1 MLDKVSNYLKNQC
14 NFGLKDNL
22 LLAISGGI
30 DSIVMLHMLHSL
42 KIDVG
47 ILHCN
52 YQLRGEE
59 SDKDQALVAK
69 LAADYGIPFF
79 VKSFET
85 AQIAENSNESI
96 QMIARRLRYD
106 WFEMIRKE
114 NKFHAIATAHHLNDQ
129 IETVL
134 FNLAKGTGIAGLR
147 GILPRNDKIIR
158 PILFLSREEIVKY
171 ANDNKLLYR
180 EDASNLSTKYA
191 RNKIRLNVIPSLKE
205 INPNLE
211 KTFEKTRNH
220 VLDSEK
226 LSHFATK
233 QQIRN
238 LIEKR
243 GKDSFVSIL
252 KLKNK
257 IVAPKTVLWTFV
269 KEFGFNETQVE
280 NLFEALEVN
289 DKKEFF
295 SKTHRLLKD
304 KKFLILSDLED
315 LETSKIHLVKED
327 TRKVRLKDFK
337 IIIKKVG
344 IEKYEQEHNDK
355 IASLDFDKL
364 EFPLIIRTRKDGDYF
379 YPLGME
385 KANGKP
391 GKKKLKKY
399 FLDTKKTAFE
409 RENAL
414 ILQDNKDRI
423 VWIIGDRLDDR
434 FKIKEST
441 KNVFRLRIKKGK

>member
-1 MLDKVSNYLKNQC
+1 MLDKVSMYLKNQC
-14 NFGLKDNL
+14 NFGLKDSL

-30 DSIVMLHMLHSL
+30 DSVVMLHIINAL

-59 SDKDQALVAK
+59 SDKDQRLVAQ

-79 VKSFET
+79 VKIFDT
-85 AQIAENSNESI
+85 PKIVENSNESI
-96 QMIARRLRYD
+96 QMIARKLRYD
-106 WFEMIRKE
+106 WFEEIRKE
-114 NKFHAIATAHHLNDQ
+114 NNFHAIATAHHMNDQ

-147 GILPRNDKIIR
+147 GILPRNNKIIR
-158 PILFLSREEIVKY
+158 PLLFLSREEIVKY
-171 ANDNKLLYR
+171 ANDNKLLHR
-180 EDASNLSTKYA
+180 EDASNASTKYA
-191 RNKIRLNVIPSLKE
+191 RNKIRLKVVPSLKE

-211 KTFEKTRNH
+211 KTFKKTRNH

-226 LSHFATK
+226 LSQFAIN
-233 QQIRN
+233 QQIRS

-243 GKDSFVSIL
+243 GEDCFISIL

-257 IVAPKTVLWTFV
+257 TVAPKTVLWTFV
-269 KEFGFNETQVE
+269 KDFGFNETQVE
-280 NLFEALEVN
+280 NLFEALEGN

-304 KKFLILSDLED
+304 KKFLILSDLEH
-315 LETSKIHLVKED
+315 LNTSKIHLVKED
-327 TRKVRLKDFK
+327 ARKVRLKDFK
-337 IIIKKVG
+337 IIIKKVD
-344 IEKYEQEHNDK
+344 IKKYEQEYNEN
-355 IASLDFDKL
+355 IAGLDFDKL

-399 FLDTKKTAFE
+399 FSDTKKTAFE

-434 FKIKEST
+434 FKVKEST
-441 KNVFRLRIKKGK
+441 KNVFRMRLKKGK